1 MGTPLQTMEYCNQN
15 IHGTYHL
22 EFNTLKS
29 LVGMPKQCREL
40 KVGFNQLENFIGAP
54 EVVLGDFQCYH
65 NPILSLEGF
74 PKYAKRVIINNFMKD
89 RELTKRDVARV
100 CEAEEIVIS
109 V

>member
-1 MGTPLQTMEYCNQN
+1 MEYCNQN

-65 NPILSLEGF
+65 NQ
-74 PKYAKRVIINNFMKD
+74 YYHWKD
-89 RELTKRDVARV
+89 FQNMQKE
-100 CEAEEIVIS
+100 
-109 V
+109 